1 MKINDALNVNLL
13 IYESLQ
19 SIVNNFTNKRQNFT
33 KVSTTL
39 RICIHFVNKYTY
51 RYQIKELFNAYR
63 CY

>member
-33 KVSTTL
+33 KVSTNLLICTL
-39 RICIHFVNKYTY
+39 FVNKYTY
-51 RYQIKELFNAYR
+51 RY
-63 CY
+63 